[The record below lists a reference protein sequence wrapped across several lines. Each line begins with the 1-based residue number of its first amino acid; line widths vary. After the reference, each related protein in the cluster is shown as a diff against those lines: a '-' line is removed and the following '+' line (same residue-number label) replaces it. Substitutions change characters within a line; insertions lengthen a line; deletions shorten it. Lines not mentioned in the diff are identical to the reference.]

1 MKAQATAIAIL
12 AVGLVA
18 AAMVATMPQISLD
31 LMVARIGLPQLIG
44 AASPP
49 IGVTGRTL
57 LAVLALLPFVGVAAM
72 ASAGPGGF
80 RWPARAYLAVGVADD
95 VPTVRR
101 ADAHPDAPPRRPIRA
116 GDDLGAP
123 LPIRTISVT
132 RGVPELE
139 QPLPYDLDQPLAP
152 FDPVAIPDVPREP
165 VRAVAPLVPTPPVV
179 IDAVV
184 VEAVRSDVD
193 FAWGGVP
200 AAKVVE
206 AHEVDVTEAERAG
219 PVEDQS
225 VVVPAA
231 LPDERAVETA
241 GDPVLEPT
249 PEPAPPGEP
258 SIASLLD
265 RLERG
270 ARKKGAVAEQPEKA
284 ESLDDTLVMLRR
296 LAAP

>member
-1 MKAQATAIAIL
+1 MKAKATAIAIL

-31 LMVARIGLPQLIG
+31 LMVTRIGLPQLIG
-44 AASPP
+44 AAAAPV
-49 IGVTGRTL
+49 GVTGRTL

-72 ASAGPGGF
+72 AWAGPGGL
-80 RWPARAYLAVGVADD
+80 RWPARAYLTAGATDD
-95 VPTVRR
+95 APTVRR

-179 IDAVV
+179 VI
-184 VEAVRSDVD
+184 EAVRSDVA

-200 AAKVVE
+200 EAEPVE
-206 AHEVDVTEAERAG
+206 VQAVDMTEAERAG

-225 VVVPAA
+225 VVVPTA
-231 LPDERAVETA
+231 LPEERAVETA
-241 GDPVLEPT
+241 GEPVLEPT
-249 PEPAPPGEP
+249 PEPAPAGEP

-270 ARKKGAVAEQPEKA
+270 ARKKGVVAEQPEKA

-296 LAAP
+296 LAAR